1 MQQEDQRD
9 GQVPLGV
16 VYTDTKGKVIF
27 VNRHFVQMLKVGESG
42 TTLGRPLWEALG
54 VEKQAALHLLDVKRA
69 TDRRELI
76 VEYVRPGGLPVYILC
91 ASEAAFDNAE
101 AFIGVN
107 ISLEYLIDVQTPD
120 AEFVCKVADPGVI
133 AQAPEKETE
142 QATPHLLDE
151 FFVAVMTSLQV
162 LLARLAGPRIRGSLE
177 ALVGEMASANGWA
190 VRIEGSQIVV
200 ASADIGAEVYEALL
214 TEALSYSVEVVGRRL
229 VAHEIQ
235 NAYRQ
240 LPQPVLEIANES
252 GLRWAVD
259 DRL

>member
-1 MQQEDQRD
+1 MQQEEQRD

-76 VEYVRPGGLPVYILC
+76 VEYIRPGGLPVYILC
-91 ASEAAFDNAE
+91 ASEAAFDDAE

-107 ISLEYLIDVQTPD
+107 ISLEYLTDVQTPD

-133 AQAPEKETE
+133 AQAPEKETA
-142 QATPHLLDE
+142 QTTPHLLDE

-162 LLARLAGPRIRGSLE
+162 LLARLAGPGIRGSLE
-177 ALVGEMASANGWA
+177 ALVDETAAVNGWA
-190 VRIEGSQIVV
+190 VRIQGSQIVIT
-200 ASADIGAEVYEALL
+200 SADIGADVYEALL
-214 TEALSYSVEVVGRRL
+214 REALNYAVEVVGRRL
-229 VAHEIQ
+229 VAHEMQ
-235 NAYRQ
+235 NVYRR
-240 LPQPVLEIANES
+240 LPPPVLEIAAES
-252 GLRWAVD
+252 GLRWTVD